1 MIKKGKTGYYDVNQS
16 NLISSIKEDFFE
28 IILNYTKGKVRNF
41 TKKLPKKMHNSSN
54 KIKEPKK
61 YQRKKKL
68 FKPKFTA
75 GYKSTF

>member
-41 TKKLPKKMHNSSN
+41 TKKLPK
-54 KIKEPKK
+54 
-61 YQRKKKL
+61 
-68 FKPKFTA
+68 
-75 GYKSTF
+75 